1 MRASWQTII
10 IILYTTKFWSEK
22 EGRKKKEVDVEATRQ
37 LDRPLSYQ
45 RVPSD
50 VTQSIDTVQRTRTD
64 SSDSSALFSFNSTS
78 TKIHHIALKK
88 SLFSHTTTALLLLRF
103 IIIVVAAAGAVIDGS
118 TAGDCNTIRLD
129 DAKRMMQTTMV
140 SPRSIVLLVLYYSV
154 L

>member
-1 MRASWQTII
+1 M
-10 IILYTTKFWSEK
+10 
-22 EGRKKKEVDVEATRQ
+22 EATRQ

-64 SSDSSALFSFNSTS
+64 SSALFSFNSTS
-78 TKIHHIALKK
+78 TKIHHTALKQ

-103 IIIVVAAAGAVIDGS
+103 IIIVPAAAAGAVIDGS

-140 SPRSIVLLVLYYSV
+140 SPRSIVLLVLYTTMYSDIHKTQSMGWSTGTYI
-154 L
+154 